1 MANNANLV
9 SAAKP
14 QVAGAIYRADIGT
27 TLPTDA
33 VTTLDAGFEA
43 LGYVSEDGLTNTN
56 SSDSDE
62 VVSWDGDTVLT
73 IEGNKSDTFKF
84 TLLEVL
90 NPAVLKSVYGD
101 SNVSGTL
108 ATGITVIANSVPQQS
123 KSWVV
128 DMVMNNNVLKRIVIP
143 CAKVTEVADIVYKKT
158 EAVGYETTI
167 SAVPDSSGNTH
178 YEYIK
183 SSSASA

>member
-1 MANNANLV
+1 MANNASLA

-14 QVAGAIYRADIGT
+14 KVAGAIYRAPLGT
-27 TLPTDA
+27 SLPTDA
-33 VTTLDAGFEA
+33 TSTLNGSFVA
-43 LGYVSEDGLTNTN
+43 LGYVSEDGLTNSNSADSTN
-56 SSDSDE
+56 

-73 IEGNKSDTFKF
+73 LEGEKTDTFKF

-90 NPAVLKSVYGD
+90 NEEVLKAVYG
-101 SNVSGTL
+101 SANVSGTL
-108 ATGITVIANSVPQQS
+108 SSGITVQANSTPQES
-123 KSWVV
+123 SSWVV
-128 DMVMNNNVLKRIVIP
+128 DMVMNNGVLKRIVVP
-143 CAKVTEVADIVYKKT
+143 NAKVTEVADIVYKKT

-183 SSSASA
+183 SASLSA